1 MQGHRLSVAALAAV
15 ACALPMAACGGGQ
28 QEVAGCDG
36 SPPEDAVEV
45 SFRMV
50 PAPALGAVSGSEA
63 EATRENLCDRAKA
76 LGVDDVVVR
85 GEDNQV
91 EVFLA
96 GEDAERAA
104 ELIGEPAR
112 IGFYDWEANVILD
125 PAVRSPRP
133 TETPFKRE
141 YDAVRFA
148 AAQPTD
154 CSEGHCTVPGPTYF
168 LYDLDT
174 KELLDGPSLGA
185 ERLLDDRLADGIDP
199 PVEVLAIQEG
209 VILAA
214 VGPESYFAL
223 RDRASLTG
231 NDIVHPQAITDPVT
245 GEPAISFGLAEHGQ
259 EVFEQLTRRIA
270 VRSAAEAPKKVG
282 PAEAAKIS
290 GHLAIVLDGE
300 VVSRPLINFVENP
313 DGIEASQGVTIS
325 GDFSRDE
332 AEELAALLEVGPPP
346 VGLAQAG

>member
-1 MQGHRLSVAALAAV
+1 MQGHHLSGGLLAAV
-15 ACALPMAACGGGQ
+15 VCALALAACGGGEE
-28 QEVAGCDG
+28 EVAGCDG
-36 SPPEDAVEV
+36 SPPDDAVEV

-50 PAPALGAVSGSEA
+50 PAPALGVVSGSEA
-63 EATRENLCDRAKA
+63 EATRQNLCDRAKV
-76 LGVDDVVVR
+76 LGVEDVVVR

-91 EVFLA
+91 QVFLA
-96 GEDAERAA
+96 GENAERAA

-112 IGFYDWEANVILD
+112 IGVYDWEANVILN
-125 PAVRSPRP
+125 PAVRTARP

-154 CSEGHCTVPGPTYF
+154 CSEGRCTVPGPIYY

-174 KELLDGPSLGA
+174 KDLLDGPSLGA
-185 ERLLDDRLADGIDP
+185 ERLLNDRLADGIDP

-214 VGPESYFAL
+214 EGPGSYFVL

-231 NDIVHPQAITDPVT
+231 ADIVDPQATTDPVT
-245 GEPAISFGLAEHGQ
+245 GEPAISFGLTEEGQ
-259 EVFEQLTRRIA
+259 EVFEQLSRRIA
-270 VRSAAEAPKKVG
+270 VRSAEGAPENVSAARAEAG
-282 PAEAAKIS
+282 S
-290 GHLAIVLDGE
+290 GHLAIILDGE
-300 VVSRPLINFVENP
+300 VVSRAVINFVENP
-313 DGIEASQGVTIS
+313 DGINASQGLIIT
-325 GDFSRDE
+325 GGFTEEE
-332 AEELAALLEVGPPP
+332 AEELAALLAVGPPP